1 MQDASITRLVRRI
14 DSTVASGDPARI
26 CPAVKSILTDEV
38 GGGRL
43 SLPAALLVPSREGYA
58 RRLLHR
64 DPGARYSIVVMVWGQ
79 GQGTPIHDHAG
90 LWCVEC
96 VFQGRIRVTS
106 YELLGQES
114 GGRVRFRQENT
125 LIAGLAEAGA
135 LIPPWDYHVIE
146 NADPG
151 PAVTNHVYGGEMDGC
166 HSFAPVEGGLYE
178 RRWKALGY
186 TR

>member
-1 MQDASITRLVRRI
+1 MQNASISGLVGRI
-14 DSTVASGDPARI
+14 DTAVASGDAARI
-26 CPAVKSILTDEV
+26 CPAVKSILTEEV
-38 GGGRL
+38 SGGRL
-43 SLPAALLVPSREGYA
+43 SLPAALLVPASEGYA

-64 DPGARYSIVVMVWGQ
+64 DPSARYSIVVMVWGK

-96 VFQGRIRVTS
+96 VFQGKIRVTS
-106 YELLGQES
+106 YELLGEES
-114 GGRVRFRQENT
+114 GGRFRFRQEGT
-125 LIAGLAEAGA
+125 LTAGLAEAGA

-151 PAVTNHVYGGEMDGC
+151 PAVTIHVYGGEMDGC

-186 TR
+186 SR

>member
-1 MQDASITRLVRRI
+1 MTTIARLVGRI
-14 DSTVASGDPARI
+14 DAAVASGDPARI
-26 CPAVKSILTDEV
+26 CPAVKSILTEEV

-43 SLPAALLVPSREGYA
+43 SLPAALLVQAREGYA

-64 DPGARYSIVVMVWGQ
+64 DPSTRYSIVVMVWGQ

-106 YELLGQES
+106 YELLGEEP
-114 GGRVRFRQENT
+114 GGRFRFRQEGT
-125 LIAGLAEAGA
+125 LTAGLAEAGA

-146 NADPG
+146 NTDPV
-151 PAVTNHVYGGEMDGC
+151 PAVTIHVYGGEMDGC
-166 HSFAPVEGGLYE
+166 HSFVPEGGDVY
-178 RRWKALGY
+178 RREWKPLRY
-186 TR
+186 T